1 MKRDNYSSVVVDEA
15 VILTERGGREAACSL
30 LQEAHTSE
38 PDDII
43 AMNRRAMIYAEGG
56 EHLKAVELYQRI
68 VAQNPDNFDVRLLL
82 GVEHAQTGNYKEAT
96 ACFRRCIAESLP
108 NAGLHKMLGMALSDG
123 GRHEEAMEQFRVA
136 CQIDP
141 GDDELLTRFAIEL
154 IHFLK
159 MAEAEERL
167 LQALALNPA
176 NALAYNNLGR
186 VYKFQGK
193 TVEAV
198 KAFRTSLELDP
209 VNHVVANNLLL
220 TLNYLADAT
229 PEQVASEH
237 RVYCRSI
244 YGSENSTSTAGLTL
258 SPKPIIRIGYVSG
271 DFHSH
276 SVSFFIEPILMNH
289 NSRQFQIYCYSNGVQ
304 EDETTRRL
312 MAYNVQWKNIATI
325 SDRDAAEI
333 IRADEID
340 ILVDLSGHSSGNRLG
355 LFALKPA
362 HVQVSWIGYPHS
374 TGLAQMDYYISDV
387 NCDPS
392 GMTEHLYTEKIVRLP
407 RIFTCY
413 LPPLQFPQVMP
424 PPSEESGIITFGSFN
439 NFAKVNDQVIAV
451 WADILDRVANS
462 RLFLKSMALG
472 DVVTQKQV
480 LGSFAK
486 HGINAD
492 RIALLNT
499 VNSPVEHLA
508 LYGQIDIALD
518 TFPYNGATTTC
529 EALWMGVPVVALAGT
544 THASRVGGSL
554 LTNAGV
560 PELVASTHSD
570 YVSKAMFLAGDP
582 KRLKQYRDNLRSNMA
597 CSPLMDAVGV
607 TAELEKAYV
616 ELYSAGNERN
626 QTPAVRIEEARRLFS
641 TDQLEASESKFRELL
656 KDFPLNSELHNS
668 LATVLDRQGHYPEA
682 VAHYTKALALH
693 PGYLVARF
701 NLANTLKQMGDGNG
715 CKENL
720 LAVIAI
726 DPDFIEA
733 WQNLGRIYFDEGN
746 LLDAAKCLEMVLSI
760 TPDRVLS
767 WAELGDIYYRIGDEY
782 DRALSCLEQA
792 ISIKPDFSSAHNSKG
807 LILHERGDFL
817 EAENCYRVALAL
829 EPDDSYYMNNLGL
842 SLLAQARPVEAI
854 QWLDKSLE
862 QEPES
867 PTTRFNRGTALLLI
881 GDYERGWVDF
891 ESRFEKDDPVC
902 LPLTTIPRWGGE
914 LLTGKT
920 IIVRT
925 EQGYG
930 DCIQCLRFLPQLH
943 ETGARIIIEC
953 MDDRIK
959 SLFMHR
965 KDVDTLFL
973 RGEGSP
979 SADFQIPL
987 FSLPLL
993 FGTNLSNIPFP
1004 EGYIAAD
1011 GSLSDF
1017 WNKRIQETAVAETMK
1032 VGLVWGGRKT
1042 RLGADRSLLL
1052 DDLSP
1057 LFSVPGISWY
1067 SLQVGDDVQQL
1078 QEYAGVL
1085 VNLGEEF
1092 ITFSDTAAAIAN
1104 LDLVITIDTSVAHL
1118 CGALGVPTWVLLKS
1132 SPDWRWLLD
1141 RCDSP
1146 WYSSLTLFRQT
1157 ISGQWGNVVQEVV
1170 KKLHT
1175 VIEKKLKS
1183 VDSDP
1188 IRTVNQE

>member
-1 MKRDNYSSVVVDEA
+1 MKRDNYSSVLVDEA
-15 VILTERGGREAACSL
+15 VILAERGGREADGSL
-30 LQEAHTSE
+30 FKEALTFK

-56 EHLKAVELYQRI
+56 DHRKAVELYQRI
-68 VAQNPDNFDVRLLL
+68 VAQNPDNFDALLLL
-82 GVEHAQTGNYKEAT
+82 GVEHAQTGNYQEAV
-96 ACFRRCIAESLP
+96 ACFYRCIAMSPLH
-108 NAGLHKMLGMALSDG
+108 AGLHKMLGMALSDG
-123 GRHEEAMEQFRVA
+123 GKHEEAMEQFRVA

-193 TVEAV
+193 ATEAV

-237 RVYCRSI
+237 RAYCRSV
-244 YGSENSTSTAGLTL
+244 YGSENRTSRAGLML
-258 SPKPIIRIGYVSG
+258 PSKLIRIGYVSG

-276 SVSFFIEPILMNH
+276 SVSFFFEPILMNH
-289 NSRQFQIYCYSNGVQ
+289 NGRQFQIYCYSNGVQ

-387 NCDPS
+387 VCDPP

-424 PPSEESGIITFGSFN
+424 PPSEESAIITFGSFN
-439 NFAKVNDQVIAV
+439 NFAKVNNSVIAV
-451 WADILDRVANS
+451 WADILNRVANS

-472 DVVTQKQV
+472 DMVTQKQV
-480 LGSFAK
+480 LDSFAK

-518 TFPYNGATTTC
+518 TFPYNGTTTTC
-529 EALWMGVPVVALAGT
+529 EALWMGVPVVALAGA
-544 THASRVGGSL
+544 THASRVGASL
-554 LTNAGV
+554 LTNVGV
-560 PELVASTHSD
+560 PELVASTHSN
-570 YVSKAMFLAGDP
+570 YVSKAMFLAGDS

-597 CSPLMDAVGV
+597 CSPLMDAAGV

-641 TDQLEASESKFRELL
+641 ADQLEASESKFRELL
-656 KDFPLNSELHNS
+656 KDFPLNAELHNS
-668 LATVLDRQGHYPEA
+668 LATVLDRQSQYPEA

-693 PGYLVARF
+693 PGFLVARF
-701 NLANTLKQMGDGNG
+701 NLANTLKRMGDGSG

-746 LLDAAKCLEMVLSI
+746 FQKAAYCLEMVLSI
-760 TPDRVLS
+760 APDRVLS
-767 WAELGDIYYRIGDEY
+767 WAELGDIYYRVGDEN
-782 DRALSCLEQA
+782 DRALSCLERA
-792 ISIKPDFSSAHNSKG
+792 INIKPDFSSAYNSKG
-807 LILHERGDFL
+807 LILHEQGDFFG
-817 EAENCYRVALAL
+817 AENCYRAALAL
-829 EPDDSYYMNNLGL
+829 DPDDSYYMNNLGL
-842 SLLAQARPVEAI
+842 SLLAQARPIEAI
-854 QWLDKSLE
+854 QWLDKSLA

-867 PTTRFNRGTALLLI
+867 PTTRFNRATVLLLI
-881 GDYERGWVDF
+881 GDCERGWVDF
-891 ESRFEKDDPVC
+891 EGRFEKNDPVC
-902 LPLTTIPRWGGE
+902 LSSTVIPRWNGE
-914 LLTGKT
+914 PLTGKT
-920 IIVRT
+920 IIVRM

-930 DCIQCLRFLPQLH
+930 DCIQCLRFLPQLY
-943 ETGARIIIEC
+943 EAGARIIIEC

-965 KDVDTLFL
+965 KDVNTLFL
-973 RGEGSP
+973 RGEGPP

-1004 EGYIAAD
+1004 EGYIDAD
-1011 GSLSDF
+1011 SSLSDF
-1017 WNKRIQETAVAETMK
+1017 WKKRMQEIAVAGSIK

-1042 RLGADRSLLL
+1042 RLGANRSLLL
-1052 DDLSP
+1052 DDLAP
-1057 LFSVPGISWY
+1057 LFSVPGINWY

-1092 ITFSDTAAAIAN
+1092 ISFADTAAAIAN

-1141 RCDSP
+1141 RSDSP
-1146 WYSSLTLFRQT
+1146 WYNSLTLFRQT
-1157 ISGQWGNVVQEVV
+1157 ISGQWGTVVQEVA
-1170 KKLHT
+1170 KKLHD

-1183 VDSDP
+1183 VDSGP